1 MKHPLIPDPN
11 TLFPND
17 YGTSCFI
24 KNAVT
29 APNIQIGDYTT
40 TTMKTTRPGL
50 KSGTSSLTIRNSATG

>member
-29 APNIQIGDYTT
+29 APNIQIGDYTYYDDENDPAGFE
-40 TTMKTTRPGL
+40 KRRPL
-50 KSGTSSLTIRNSATG
+50 

>member
-29 APNIQIGDYTT
+29 APNIQIGDYT
-40 TTMKTTRPGL
+40 RPGL
-50 KSGTSSLTIRNSATG
+50 ESGTSSLTIRNSATG